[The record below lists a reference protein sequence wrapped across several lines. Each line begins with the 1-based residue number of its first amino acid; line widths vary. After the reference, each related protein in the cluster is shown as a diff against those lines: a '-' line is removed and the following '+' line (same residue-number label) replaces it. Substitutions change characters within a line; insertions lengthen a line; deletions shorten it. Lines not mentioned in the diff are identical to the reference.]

1 MKIKESKNLKY
12 DKFPKGEFFEGYDV
26 FAPRI
31 CILEKFNRADD
42 RLDLRFK
49 NGSLAVI
56 RAVNIGGG
64 KEMDLIEE
72 KINNFIGKS
81 YEEILDADF

>member
-12 DKFPKGEFFEGYDV
+12 EKLPKGEFFEGYDV
-26 FAPRI
+26 FDPRI
-31 CILEKFNRADD
+31 CVLERFNRVDD

-49 NGSLAVI
+49 NGSLAII
-56 RAVNIGGG
+56 RAVNIEGG

-72 KINNFIGKS
+72 KIGDFIGKS
-81 YEEILDADF
+81 YEEILNADF